1 MAFQGAAGY
10 LDTVGFLCK
19 SFQLTPELVSD
30 TLSPAGS
37 LPSVMKKDNHPST
50 ELGFRFSSGI
60 LLFPRSLS
68 GWKEP
73 SLSGCSLFPLFNT
86 KNLLVSL
93 DLFDQKTKIFKIGLV
108 GECGVFVGDKGAQG
122 EARKAKGPGN
132 YC

>member
-1 MAFQGAAGY
+1 MTFQGAAGY

-19 SFQLTPELVSD
+19 SFQLISELVSD

-50 ELGFRFSSGI
+50 ELGFCFSSGI

-68 GWKEP
+68 GWKWP
-73 SLSGCSLFPLFNT
+73 SLPGSLFSFFNT
-86 KNLLVSL
+86 KNLLESL
-93 DLFDQKTKIFKIGLV
+93 DLFDQKTKNLKIGPV
-108 GECGVFVGDKGAQG
+108 RECGVFVGDKGAQG